1 MRDAEDGPDA
11 EENAMTRQLLRQPLS
26 LAGAVLTATTLLLST
41 PAWAGNAETS
51 QNGPAPAA
59 SPAPHTVRAA
69 ERQRPMPMQPMPMQ
83 GAMGQWKQMDA
94 RVDTLVKQM
103 NRATGPAK
111 VDAMAAVITELV
123 SQREQMHRML
133 EEMHPGA
140 QQHGMNQPARGEMM
154 QRGMG
159 MGSSGSPAASANVC
173 VRPAIPAPASSAN
186 GSSS

>member
-1 MRDAEDGPDA
+1 
-11 EENAMTRQLLRQPLS
+11 MTRQQLRQPLR

-41 PAWAGNAETS
+41 PAWAGTAETP
-51 QNGPAPAA
+51 QNGPAPVA
-59 SPAPHTVRAA
+59 SPALHSVGAA

-83 GAMGQWKQMDA
+83 DAMGQWKQMDA
-94 RVDTLVKQM
+94 RLDTMVKQM
-103 NRATGPAK
+103 NRATGPAR

-123 SQREQMHRML
+123 SQREQMHRMF

-154 QRGMG
+154 PRGMG
-159 MGSSGSPAASANVC
+159 MGSSGSSAASAKMC
-173 VRPAIPAPASSAN
+173 VRPATPAPASSAN